1 MEGKENPS
9 FTMND
14 DDEQVDHT
22 YQDAPQNIFGDYD
35 SFASPAEAAQATR
48 RLSNFFKEI
57 LLPLA
62 AETNAIIICSSKTTD
77 VLSRIL
83 TKVLPLF
90 SGDCATAFL
99 SLPFAAFPRMVTR

>member
-1 MEGKENPS
+1 MFGDTDS
-9 FTMND
+9 FTS
-14 DDEQVDHT
+14 T
-22 YQDAPQNIFGDYD
+22 
-35 SFASPAEAAQATR
+35 AEAAQAMR

-77 VLSRIL
+77 VLSTTL

-90 SGDCATAFL
+90 SGEALFFL
-99 SLPFAAFPRMVTR
+99 CFPLPFQGW